1 MKYAHGVILGFLL
14 TSVAFIGSTVIQLLG
29 LGVTDQAILSG
40 LWMLFVIWSV
50 ISFILVLLPPLTYR
64 IIQREEFRRVMMLE
78 FGSVMFFTPIW
89 MLVSIEFSG
98 IEGGIGILLTSGIGG
113 IPFPGLGGSVAGM
126 SMGPIFSFLILV
138 GLFLIGGFLIRP
150 SFVDSHKTPTLH
162 APRDDESDVAVTKYV
177 VVSGTDTIADEMPE
191 ISRPVPDESS
201 VEELKRLLYELEV
214 PESIVNRILSAGFA
228 TVTDLVAAKPDH
240 LAAAAGVDVKGAEDL
255 LLDIQKKVWFGGI

>member
-14 TSVAFIGSTVIQLLG
+14 TSVAFIGSTIIQLLG
-29 LGVTDQAILSG
+29 LGITDQAVIDS

-64 IIQREEFRRVMMLE
+64 LIRREEFRRVALIE
-78 FGSVMFFTPIW
+78 FGSVMFFTPLW
-89 MLVSIEFSG
+89 LLVSIEFSG

-113 IPFPGLGGSVAGM
+113 IPFPGEGGSVTGM
-126 SMGPIFSFLILV
+126 SMGPLFTFLILI
-138 GLFLIGGFLIRP
+138 GLFLLGGFALRP
-150 SFVDSHKTPTLH
+150 SFVDSHKTPT
-162 APRDDESDVAVTKYV
+162 PRPPREDEPDVT
-177 VVSGTDTIADEMPE
+177 VVSTTDTIAEEMPE

-201 VEELKRLLYELEV
+201 VDELKRLLFELEV